1 MSTNSHVRLTD
12 SALRRSV
19 QALLEPWIETAP
31 REELE
36 RVLGL
41 IDELLAVRDSAED
54 EVA

>member
-19 QALLEPWIETAP
+19 QALLEPWVETAT

-36 RVLGL
+36 RVLSL
-41 IDELLAVRDSAED
+41 LDDLLAVRHAPD
-54 EVA
+54 ERVA